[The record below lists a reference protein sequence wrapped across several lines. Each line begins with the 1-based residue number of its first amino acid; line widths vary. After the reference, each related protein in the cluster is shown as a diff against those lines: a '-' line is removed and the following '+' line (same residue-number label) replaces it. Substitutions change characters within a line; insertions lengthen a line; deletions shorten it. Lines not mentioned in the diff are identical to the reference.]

1 MMMDCRENSH
11 RRMTQAGSVLLATL
25 CLVAVLSFLIISSVS
40 VAKQHGDQQMTRQGM
55 MRARQLAEMGVAL
68 AAHPQM
74 KAGDPLLHRELS
86 ALEHFSAVISTEES
100 RIHLNALLTEER
112 LPVLERVFAFMGLS
126 PAESQS
132 LAATLMDWSDADDLK
147 RKPDSAEK
155 LDYERLGL
163 EGMPL
168 NRPFRSLDE
177 VSLVPQMAK
186 LAATRPDWRECFTLR
201 GNGQL
206 DMNTAS
212 ADVIA
217 AVTGTTPSSA
227 QQMVSHRNGADGLP
241 GTQDDLVLSTVDE
254 ALALL
259 GIAGDEAS
267 VLKPLLTPLGET
279 RRLESIGTA
288 AESRCGIA
296 VVLTHV
302 DGGLRVA
309 EWREFP
315 VEAQPHR

>member
-1 MMMDCRENSH
+1 
-11 RRMTQAGSVLLATL
+11 MTQAGSVLLAVL
-25 CLVAVLSFLIISSVS
+25 CLVAVLSFLIITTAS

-55 MRARQLAEMGVAL
+55 MRSRQLAEMGVAV

-86 ALEHFSAVISTEES
+86 ALERFSAVISTEES

-147 RKPDSAEK
+147 RRPDSAEK

-163 EGMPL
+163 TGMPL

-186 LAATRPDWRECFTLR
+186 LAATRPEWRDFFTLR
-201 GNGQL
+201 GNGRL
-206 DMNTAS
+206 DVNTAS

-217 AVTGTTPSSA
+217 AVTGTSLTTA
-227 QQMVSHRNGADGLP
+227 REMVSHRNGPDERAHTP
-241 GTQDDLVLSTVDE
+241 DDMVLSTVDE

-267 VLKPLLTPLGET
+267 ALKPLLTPQGQT
-279 RRLESIGTA
+279 RRVESIGTA

-296 VVLTHV
+296 VVLMNV

-315 VEAQPHR
+315 VEAERHR

>member
-1 MMMDCRENSH
+1 MDYREHSP
-11 RRMTQAGSVLLATL
+11 RRGTQAGSVLLAVL
-25 CLVAVLSFLIISSVS
+25 CLVAVLSFLIITTAS

-55 MRARQLAEMGVAL
+55 MRARQLAEMGVAV

-74 KAGDPLLHRELS
+74 KMGDPLLHRELS
-86 ALEHFSAVISTEES
+86 TLERFSAVISTEEG

-126 PAESQS
+126 PAEAQS

-147 RKPDSAEK
+147 RRPDSAEK

-163 EGMPL
+163 PGLPL

-177 VSLVPQMAK
+177 VNLVPQMAK
-186 LAATRPDWRECFTLR
+186 LTAARPYWRVCFTLR

-206 DMNTAS
+206 DVNTAS

-217 AVTGTTPSSA
+217 AVTGTTLA
-227 QQMVSHRNGADGLP
+227 TARQMTSHRNGPDGRP
-241 GTQDDLVLSTVDE
+241 HTPDDLVLSTVDE

-267 VLKPLLTPLGET
+267 ALKPLLTPQGQT
-279 RRLESIGTA
+279 RRVQSIGMA

-296 VVLTHV
+296 VVLTNV
-302 DGGLRVA
+302 DGGMRVA

-315 VEAQPHR
+315 VEDEQLR

>member
-11 RRMTQAGSVLLATL
+11 RRVTQDGSVLLAVL
-25 CLVAVLSFLIISSVS
+25 CLVAILSFLIITSVS

-55 MRARQLAEMGVAL
+55 MRARQIAEMGVAV

-86 ALEHFSAVISTEES
+86 ALERFSAVISTEES
-100 RIHLNALLTEER
+100 RIQLNALLTEER
-112 LPVLERVFAFMGLS
+112 LPVLERVFGFLGLS
-126 PAESQS
+126 PAEAQG

-147 RKPDSAEK
+147 RRPDSAEK

-163 EGMPL
+163 KGLPL

-186 LAATRPDWRECFTLR
+186 LAAARPDWQECFTLR

-206 DMNTAS
+206 DVNTS
-212 ADVIA
+212 TADVIA
-217 AVTGTTPSSA
+217 AVTGTTLASA
-227 QQMVSHRNGADGLP
+227 QQMARHRNGPDEQANTP
-241 GTQDDLVLSTVDE
+241 DDMVIGTVDE

-259 GIAGDEAS
+259 GIAGNEAS

-279 RRLESIGTA
+279 RRVESIGTA
-288 AESRCGIA
+288 AESSCGIA
-296 VVLTHV
+296 VVLTNV

-315 VEAQPHR
+315 VEAEPHR